1 MARKQSKLL
10 TIYDNIVL
18 RDKVG
23 TALDNEVD
31 YQSIA
36 DMCKKYGIEVSVASI
51 SRYAKKRQEAIKND
65 QDLRELLDADTERT
79 IINIKKKQVDK
90 PQEPEQPEP
99 QEPEFVKNDE
109 VSVETMLNNMIQ
121 SSYRYYMQADEPV
134 PVKEFTKMIKLYTQ
148 INGNNNHGL
157 TQEGLQQL
165 RIFRHAQNN
174 AMVHVI
180 LKYVPEDKRKEVLQE
195 IKDVEEKEYKKL
207 DVSEQGKALLKF
219 LDIGNDNKED

>member
-1 MARKQSKLL
+1 MAKKQSKLL

-90 PQEPEQPEP
+90 PQEPEK
-99 QEPEFVKNDE
+99 PEFVKNDE